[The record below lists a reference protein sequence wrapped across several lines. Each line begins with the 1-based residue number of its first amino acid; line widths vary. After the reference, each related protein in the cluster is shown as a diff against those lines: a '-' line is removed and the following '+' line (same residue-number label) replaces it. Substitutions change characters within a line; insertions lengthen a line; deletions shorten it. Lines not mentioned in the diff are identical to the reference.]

1 MSSDQ
6 SQTAYAASAADLAL
20 RALDAL
26 HGIGGTAMAAE
37 HVEGADDPKGA
48 LAAIRVVGADL
59 FAPCL
64 LGEAVFSPQDAAA
77 VAQSFAVFPTA
88 VSTPP
93 PPPEGAAEPW
103 LIAWRDWATA
113 TLLARCTGAGAT
125 DAGATAEP
133 VDAFGTPDPSGTL
146 GASGPG
152 PGEGLLA
159 PRPTGAP
166 ALSDPDQAPG
176 TGTPRAADADTGWQ
190 RWSVRMGQLSPLA
203 LPGLD
208 SPVRDAARAAPLAL
222 ARGATRAVLRRDFPT
237 AARITRWLAL
247 LSAEGVPI
255 PFDPVPLVE
264 HLRLH
269 GGGPRLALDVAIA
282 GRLLA
287 LELET
292 P

>member
-1 MSSDQ
+1 MSPDQ

-26 HGIGGTAMAAE
+26 RGIGGTAMVAE
-37 HVEGADDPKGA
+37 HVESADDPKAA

-64 LGEAVFSPQDAAA
+64 LGDTVFSPQDAAA
-77 VAQSFAVFPTA
+77 VTQSFAVFPPS

-113 TLLARCTGAGAT
+113 TLLARFT
-125 DAGATAEP
+125 DPAATAEP
-133 VDAFGTPDPSGTL
+133 VDALGTY
-146 GASGPG
+146 GAPG
-152 PGEGLLA
+152 PEPGGGVLA
-159 PRPTGAP
+159 PRPAAAP
-166 ALSDPDQAPG
+166 ALSGPEHGPA
-176 TGTPRAADADTGWQ
+176 TASAHAAGIDTDWQ

-203 LPGLD
+203 LPGLEGA
-208 SPVRDAARAAPLAL
+208 VQDAARAAPLAL
-222 ARGATRAVLRRDFPT
+222 ARGAVRAVLRRDFPT
-237 AARITRWLAL
+237 AARIVRWLAL
-247 LSAEGVPI
+247 LSAEGVSV
-255 PFDPVPLVE
+255 PFDPAPLVE

-287 LELET
+287 LDLET